1 MAKHNP
7 FSVFRRNQKAWMAG
21 LTLFTMF
28 SFIALGSMVQCVGTG
43 GQQNGAQYG
52 AVAKTAKYGTLD
64 EMAFQTARDNATRLA
79 RFARTALFSLDAE
92 AWNQTAQMAQFIP
105 ESYLVQFY
113 ISSLAE
119 KDQEMA
125 ARAYALDRF
134 ATELEF
140 ALNNSQA
147 MVDRWLVLQFA
158 YENGM
163 AANDDD
169 AKQELAR
176 LVSGG
181 LTDEAWQAALNS
193 GGLSE
198 RYLLDLLK
206 EQVAYSRAVSKYAL
220 PNSIAATRDMA
231 EAFEATNRSMKA
243 NVAAFNAADYVDQV
257 AEPSEAE
264 LKKFYEQYR
273 NVTANA
279 SSATPGFSQPTK
291 IALEV
296 VRAEITD
303 EVLASITDEEIQK
316 YYDEHREEFKK
327 PVAPPAAPELPTAE
341 TLQLPGVDGSAAVIP
356 DSILDAAPAVE
367 EAPATEEAAPA
378 VEEAPAT
385 EEPAPAVE
393 AAPATEEAAP
403 AVEAAPATEEA
414 APAVEE
420 TPATEEAAPAV
431 EEAPATEEAAPAE
444 EPTAYK
450 QAEILLVS
458 YQQEVEEPAPAEE
471 APATEEAAPA
481 EEASATEEA
490 APAEEA
496 SEYYPLDEVKDRI
509 RRTLAR
515 EKVGAKLDELNAKF
529 SAYYDQYK
537 TLKAE
542 GADLAALEDVDA
554 KAFADENGFGYYV
567 SSAADEEGNVVPVV
581 ATIEEAHIAEALPIN
596 ELATIYERA
605 PLPYRAKKLDFDAA
619 DAAYVYRA
627 IDVQAEN
634 SPEFEEARDYVLAAW
649 KLREAAKLAQAA
661 ADKFAESAKAE
672 GADFAALAA
681 EAKAVV
687 VETEAFSLLEA
698 SSAMPGMGNA
708 QVQLAEV
715 REKGVELGEA
725 FRDNQA
731 IIAPGWDFNETAF
744 GMNVGDVAVVA
755 NQPKDRVFVLTISE
769 KDPEPTS
776 EELAPAADDP
786 TVQQAADVLTR
797 VRVSRFSEKFFEN
810 LREEAG
816 FEWVSIPRD
825 DR

>member
-64 EMAFQTARDNATRLA
+64 ELSFQTARDNATRLA
-79 RFARTALFSLDAE
+79 RFARTALFSLDVE

-119 KDQEMA
+119 KDQETA

-163 AANDDD
+163 AADD
-169 AKQELAR
+169 AAATQELKR
-176 LVSGG
+176 LVGG
-181 LTDEAWQAALNS
+181 ALNDEAWQAALNS

-198 RYLLDLLK
+198 RALLDLLK

-356 DSILDAAPAVE
+356 DSILDAAPA
-367 EAPATEEAAPA
+367 
-378 VEEAPAT
+378 
-385 EEPAPAVE
+385 
-393 AAPATEEAAP
+393 
-403 AVEAAPATEEA
+403 
-414 APAVEE
+414 
-420 TPATEEAAPAV
+420 
-431 EEAPATEEAAPAE
+431 
-444 EPTAYK
+444 
-450 QAEILLVS
+450 
-458 YQQEVEEPAPAEE
+458 AEE

-481 EEASATEEA
+481 EEAPATEEA

-596 ELATIYERA
+596 ELAAIYERA
-605 PLPYRAKKLDFDAA
+605 PLPYRSKKLDFDAA

-776 EELAPAADDP
+776 EELATAADDP

>member
-64 EMAFQTARDNATRLA
+64 ELSFQTARDNATRLA
-79 RFARTALFSLDAE
+79 RFARTALFSLDVE
-92 AWNQTAQMAQFIP
+92 AWNQTAQMAQYIP

-119 KDQEMA
+119 KDQETA

-163 AANDDD
+163 AADDD
-169 AKQELAR
+169 AAKQELGR
-176 LVSGG
+176 LVSGC

-193 GGLSE
+193 GGLNE
-198 RYLLDLLK
+198 RALLDLLK

-220 PNSIAATRDMA
+220 PNSIAASRDMA

-243 NVAAFNAADYVDQV
+243 NVVAFKAADYVDQV

-303 EVLASITDEEIQK
+303 EVLASITDEEVQK

-327 PVAPPAAPELPTAE
+327 PVAPAAAPQAPTAE

-356 DSILDAAPAVE
+356 DDILDAVPAE
-367 EAPATEEAAPA
+367 EAPATEEA
-378 VEEAPAT
+378 
-385 EEPAPAVE
+385 
-393 AAPATEEAAP
+393 
-403 AVEAAPATEEA
+403 
-414 APAVEE
+414 
-420 TPATEEAAPAV
+420 
-431 EEAPATEEAAPAE
+431 
-444 EPTAYK
+444 
-450 QAEILLVS
+450 
-458 YQQEVEEPAPAEE
+458 APAEE

-481 EEASATEEA
+481 EEAPATEEA

-496 SEYYPLDEVKDRI
+496 P
-509 RRTLAR
+509 
-515 EKVGAKLDELNAKF
+515 
-529 SAYYDQYK
+529 
-537 TLKAE
+537 
-542 GADLAALEDVDA
+542 
-554 KAFADENGFGYYV
+554 
-567 SSAADEEGNVVPVV
+567 
-581 ATIEEAHIAEALPIN
+581 ATEEA
-596 ELATIYERA
+596 
-605 PLPYRAKKLDFDAA
+605 
-619 DAAYVYRA
+619 
-627 IDVQAEN
+627 
-634 SPEFEEARDYVLAAW
+634 
-649 KLREAAKLAQAA
+649 
-661 ADKFAESAKAE
+661 
-672 GADFAALAA
+672 
-681 EAKAVV
+681 
-687 VETEAFSLLEA
+687 
-698 SSAMPGMGNA
+698 
-708 QVQLAEV
+708 
-715 REKGVELGEA
+715 
-725 FRDNQA
+725 
-731 IIAPGWDFNETAF
+731 
-744 GMNVGDVAVVA
+744 
-755 NQPKDRVFVLTISE
+755 
-769 KDPEPTS
+769 
-776 EELAPAADDP
+776 
-786 TVQQAADVLTR
+786 
-797 VRVSRFSEKFFEN
+797 
-810 LREEAG
+810 
-816 FEWVSIPRD
+816 
-825 DR
+825 

>member
-64 EMAFQTARDNATRLA
+64 ELSFQTARDNATRLA
-79 RFARTALFSLDAE
+79 RFARTALFSLDVE

-163 AANDDD
+163 AADD
-169 AKQELAR
+169 AAATQELKR
-176 LVSGG
+176 LVGG
-181 LTDEAWQAALNS
+181 ALNDEAWQAALNS

-198 RYLLDLLK
+198 RALLDLLK

-356 DSILDAAPAVE
+356 DSILDAAPAAE

-378 VEEAPAT
+378 EE
-385 EEPAPAVE
+385 
-393 AAPATEEAAP
+393 APATEEAAP
-403 AVEAAPATEEA
+403 A
-414 APAVEE
+414 
-420 TPATEEAAPAV
+420 

-458 YQQEVEEPAPAEE
+458 YQQEVEEAAPAEE

-481 EEASATEEA
+481 EEAPATEEA

-496 SEYYPLDEVKDRI
+496 P
-509 RRTLAR
+509 
-515 EKVGAKLDELNAKF
+515 
-529 SAYYDQYK
+529 
-537 TLKAE
+537 
-542 GADLAALEDVDA
+542 
-554 KAFADENGFGYYV
+554 
-567 SSAADEEGNVVPVV
+567 
-581 ATIEEAHIAEALPIN
+581 ATEEA
-596 ELATIYERA
+596 A
-605 PLPYRAKKLDFDAA
+605 P
-619 DAAYVYRA
+619 
-627 IDVQAEN
+627 
-634 SPEFEEARDYVLAAW
+634 
-649 KLREAAKLAQAA
+649 
-661 ADKFAESAKAE
+661 
-672 GADFAALAA
+672 
-681 EAKAVV
+681 
-687 VETEAFSLLEA
+687 
-698 SSAMPGMGNA
+698 
-708 QVQLAEV
+708 
-715 REKGVELGEA
+715 
-725 FRDNQA
+725 
-731 IIAPGWDFNETAF
+731 
-744 GMNVGDVAVVA
+744 
-755 NQPKDRVFVLTISE
+755 
-769 KDPEPTS
+769 
-776 EELAPAADDP
+776 
-786 TVQQAADVLTR
+786 
-797 VRVSRFSEKFFEN
+797 
-810 LREEAG
+810 
-816 FEWVSIPRD
+816 
-825 DR
+825 

>member
-1 MAKHNP
+1 
-7 FSVFRRNQKAWMAG
+7 
-21 LTLFTMF
+21 MF

-64 EMAFQTARDNATRLA
+64 ELSFQTARDNATRLA
-79 RFARTALFSLDAE
+79 RFARTALFSLDVE

-163 AANDDD
+163 AADD
-169 AKQELAR
+169 AAATQELKR
-176 LVSGG
+176 LVGG
-181 LTDEAWQAALNS
+181 ALNDEAWQAALNS

-198 RYLLDLLK
+198 RALLDLLK

-356 DSILDAAPAVE
+356 DSILDAAPAAE

-378 VEEAPAT
+378 EE
-385 EEPAPAVE
+385 
-393 AAPATEEAAP
+393 APATEEAAP
-403 AVEAAPATEEA
+403 A
-414 APAVEE
+414 
-420 TPATEEAAPAV
+420 

-458 YQQEVEEPAPAEE
+458 YQQEVEEAAPAEE
-471 APATEEAAPA
+471 AP
-481 EEASATEEA
+481 ATEEA

-605 PLPYRAKKLDFDAA
+605 PLPYRSKKLDFDAA

-681 EAKAVV
+681 EAKAAV

-776 EELAPAADDP
+776 EELATAADDP

>member
-64 EMAFQTARDNATRLA
+64 ELSFQTARDNATRLA
-79 RFARTALFSLDAE
+79 RFARTALFSLDVE

-119 KDQEMA
+119 KDQETA

-163 AANDDD
+163 AADD
-169 AKQELAR
+169 AAATQELKR
-176 LVSGG
+176 LVGG
-181 LTDEAWQAALNS
+181 ALNDEAWQAALNS

-198 RYLLDLLK
+198 RALLDLLK

-356 DSILDAAPAVE
+356 DSILDAAPAAE
-367 EAPATEEAAPA
+367 EAPATEEA
-378 VEEAPAT
+378 
-385 EEPAPAVE
+385 
-393 AAPATEEAAP
+393 
-403 AVEAAPATEEA
+403 
-414 APAVEE
+414 
-420 TPATEEAAPAV
+420 
-431 EEAPATEEAAPAE
+431 
-444 EPTAYK
+444 
-450 QAEILLVS
+450 
-458 YQQEVEEPAPAEE
+458 APAEE

-481 EEASATEEA
+481 EEAPATEEAAPAEEAPATEEAAPAEEAPAAEEAAPAVEEAPATEEA

-596 ELATIYERA
+596 ELAAIYERA
-605 PLPYRAKKLDFDAA
+605 PLPYRSKKLDFDAA

-776 EELAPAADDP
+776 EELATAADDP